1 MSMNLIQVELKKT
14 KFFAYFF
21 DGTEESAEI
30 FCRKFGLFYQND
42 FMDKDKF
49 SITLPDNKRVY
60 AENYV
65 VIDGRNFSTY
75 TQTEFIETY
84 NILPDYRQRNYSFM
98 SED

>member
-1 MSMNLIQVELKKT
+1 MELTQVELKKT

-21 DGTEESAEI
+21 DGKEESAKE

-42 FMDKDKF
+42 FIDNNLF

-60 AENYV
+60 AGNYV
-65 VIDGRNFSTY
+65 VIDGRNFLRY
-75 TQTEFIETY
+75 THEEFLEKY
-84 NILPDYRQRNYSFM
+84 NIIHDYRQRNYTFM